1 MTAFFLSPGAATLLG
16 IVLIVALPVILLSG
30 LFKSAKNK
38 MSDYSHNEIRLRNQE
53 DQTGT
58 FHAYF
63 VTKDIRKERYSALV
77 GLKQEWPIINEKV
90 KARSVKELE
99 DKIDQAYLR
108 LSDRWKEYQK
118 NRS

>member
-1 MTAFFLSPGAATLLG
+1 
-16 IVLIVALPVILLSG
+16 
-30 LFKSAKNK
+30 
-38 MSDYSHNEIRLRNQE
+38 
-53 DQTGT
+53 
-58 FHAYF
+58 
-63 VTKDIRKERYSALV
+63 V